1 MFAPPVAKAQT
12 KVTGSSTSKLAPH
25 RSTLA
30 ARPFGGGAVEQA
42 HMLQRSIGNQ
52 AVQRLSLRATSL
64 TGNNPHSHNE
74 EKAAPANLTA
84 RGATLGVAW
93 DFSKIPAFPPDRR
106 SRPQAQSRLVAP
118 PVSGAISRK
127 LFVGQPSERLEHD

>member
-1 MFAPPVAKAQT
+1 
-12 KVTGSSTSKLAPH
+12 
-25 RSTLA
+25 
-30 ARPFGGGAVEQA
+30 
-42 HMLQRSIGNQ
+42 
-52 AVQRLSLRATSL
+52 
-64 TGNNPHSHNE
+64 
-74 EKAAPANLTA
+74 KAAPANLTA

-127 LFVGQPSERLEHD
+127 LFVGQPSERLEHDFHPTSAEEAGSLSRIAPPDAFAHDFSSIPVYDQTQAASVRARGGSSL